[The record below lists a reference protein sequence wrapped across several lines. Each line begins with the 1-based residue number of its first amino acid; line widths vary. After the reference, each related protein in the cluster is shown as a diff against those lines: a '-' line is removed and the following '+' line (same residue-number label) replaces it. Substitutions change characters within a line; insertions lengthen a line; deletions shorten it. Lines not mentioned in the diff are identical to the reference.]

1 MKQFFPYP
9 KIENFQNFIKT
20 YKAKQAFIGLTEN
33 NEPIFEKALLENVNL
48 VGTVKLHGTNAGVTV
63 FPDGEIYIQKRSAA
77 MKLSIVNGPAHF
89 GFMQFVFDNQQWFLK
104 AYEDVKKLSEVENPI
119 ITFFGE
125 WAGPGIQKGVG
136 ISQIPDKKF
145 FIFGVQ
151 EQTTGKWIPLSTI
164 PYNTFN
170 ERIWYIN
177 MFQKFYVDA
186 NMNDAAGL
194 LEQLNTITL
203 EVEKECPV
211 AKEFGISGI
220 GEGIVWTG
228 YDSNNNFI
236 RFKVKGDKHQK
247 KSNAPKVK
255 NSTEKIDN
263 PGIKEFIDQID
274 ITGRL
279 QQCYHSLYENEVPSK
294 AETGKVLNW
303 VFNDIVTEEY
313 HLMKE
318 LDINVSDLKPHL
330 MVAIRLIFFN
340 DINESL

>member
-1 MKQFFPYP
+1 MKRFFPYP

-20 YKAKQAFIGLTEN
+20 YKGKRNFVGLTEN
-33 NEPIFEKALLENVNL
+33 KEPIFEEVPLENVNL

-125 WAGPGIQKGVG
+125 WAGPGIQKGVA
-136 ISQIPDKKF
+136 ISQMTDKKF

-151 EQTTGKWIPLSTI
+151 EQTTNIWIPLSAI
-164 PYNTFN
+164 SYNN
-170 ERIWYIN
+170 PNPRIWYIN
-177 MFQKFYVDA
+177 MFKKFYVDA
-186 NMNDAAGL
+186 NMNDAVGL

-211 AKEFGISGI
+211 AKEFGISSI

-236 RFKVKGDKHQK
+236 RFKVKGDEHQN

-279 QQCYHSLYENEVPSK
+279 QQCYHILYENEVPNKS
-294 AETGKVLNW
+294 ETGKVLNW
-303 VFNDIVTEEY
+303 VFEDIVTEEH
-313 HLMKE
+313 HLTKE
-318 LDINVSDLKPHL
+318 LNITVAELKPYL
-330 MVAIRLIFFN
+330 MVAIRELFFA
-340 DINESL
+340 DINNSL